1 MLFVVTLALFL
12 SACNTNFTRRVY
24 YSEAENVCH
33 KGDEKVQVSI
43 KFDDGS
49 PHQVVII
56 EQPSECSPNFEK
68 YSKMICI
75 LGYTLYGKCQGEGD
89 SRYCDLVV
97 FTQKKRVNSVFG
109 DVRSIDAI
117 ITSVVNPIS
126 LNRH

>member
-1 MLFVVTLALFL
+1 MLFVVTLALFF

-56 EQPSECSPNFEK
+56 EQPSDCFTFYAK
-68 YSKMICI
+68 Y
-75 LGYTLYGKCQGEGD
+75 
-89 SRYCDLVV
+89 
-97 FTQKKRVNSVFG
+97 
-109 DVRSIDAI
+109 
-117 ITSVVNPIS
+117 
-126 LNRH
+126 